1 MLQTTSKLLCCWC
14 MLQTQQRHK
23 GIVVAMGSSLCLSCG
38 RCNTP
43 AHNSSSSS
51 SSHLYCT
58 QCTVYDRLPSQ
69 FHQLLSTYC
78 APSTNPL
85 NTGNSS
91 HTIAEASVNRTSNQ
105 VSLTTTTTSS
115 TASSTA
121 SSNIRY
127 ILAFTCSKS
136 RADLL
141 QKQENSSSSSRTNEA
156 PLYRLASDGSTV
168 QLTVQYNFNG
178 GTGKAADVKQVGH
191 TAQGDS
197 VSLAVASGR
206 VLLELKPAHDERQTL
221 KENDAVP
228 AVWSAEARVYR
239 VSVVSSAAAAA
250 LVAGQAVERGGQQ
263 QQQQQQPG
271 HNHGVASSKGQHSA
285 RHKRQ
290 RKPPQQQQQQH
301 VAAPAYWKGASTG
314 GLQGCVSL
322 YVFPGR
328 LVSKG
333 TPQEEQQLITE
344 LHDLLPELA
353 GSSGS
358 SSSSSSSYCLP
369 AAFDADAYNRC
380 ELRLAE
386 VGVLAGPVLC
396 FPSSCCICIT
406 PAVKLEPAVA

>member
-1 MLQTTSKLLCCWC
+1 MWPLQHPCP
-14 MLQTQQRHK
+14 QQQQQQQQSPLPQQYTA
-23 GIVVAMGSSLCLSCG
+23 GDSSQ
-38 RCNTP
+38 
-43 AHNSSSSS
+43 
-51 SSHLYCT
+51 CT

-69 FHQLLSTYC
+69 FHQLLSMYC

-85 NTGNSS
+85 NTGNIS
-91 HTIAEASVNRTSNQ
+91 HTTTEASVNRTSNE
-105 VSLTTTTTSS
+105 VSLTTTTTTSS
-115 TASSTA
+115 SSSTA
-121 SSNIRY
+121 SSNIQY
-127 ILAFTCSKS
+127 ILAFSCSKS

-141 QKQENSSSSSRTNEA
+141 QKQENSSSTNEA

-191 TAQGDS
+191 TAGGDS

-221 KENDAVP
+221 KENDAATP

-250 LVAGQAVERGGQQ
+250 SALVAGQAATRGGQQ

-271 HNHGVASSKGQHSA
+271 YNHGVASSSKGQHSV

-290 RKPPQQQQQQH
+290 RKQPQQQQQH
-301 VAAPAYWKGASTG
+301 VAAPAYWKGASAG

-322 YVFPGR
+322 YVFPGQ
-328 LVSKG
+328 LLSKG
-333 TPQEEQQLITE
+333 APQEEQQLITE
-344 LHDLLPELA
+344 LHNLLPELA
-353 GSSGS
+353 GSS

-369 AAFDADAYNRC
+369 PVFDADAYTNRC
-380 ELRLAE
+380 ELRLA
-386 VGVLAGPVLC
+386 
-396 FPSSCCICIT
+396 
-406 PAVKLEPAVA
+406 